1 MIKTHI
7 EKLLTSHPTPLYVFD
22 IGTLLDRIA
31 YLRRKLPADVSLCY
45 AMKANTFILPHLGGP
60 IDRFEV
66 CSPGELRIFQS
77 LELPS
82 EKLVVSGVVK
92 EPALMEELIASR
104 IPVCAFTVESRQQFD
119 LLRDLSCQYR
129 HRIPIL
135 LRLTSGNQFGM
146 NKEEILEIAESHKT
160 WSFLDI
166 RGIQYFSGTQKNS
179 LKRLKR
185 EISRLD
191 DFLTELSMKSGLP
204 IRELEFGPGLPV
216 SYFPTDD
223 FDEDAYLEE
232 FSGLLSGMTY
242 KAQITLELG
251 RSIAASCG
259 TYCTR
264 VVDIKTNK
272 GQNYALLDG
281 GIHQLQYDGQIRG
294 MFRPGIRISPEHENE
309 PARKW
314 TVCGSLCTA
323 NDILIQNVT
332 LQGLRQ
338 GNVLIFENAGA
349 YSAMEGM
356 ALFLSH
362 ELPKIALYSQA
373 EGWKLIRREKPTY
386 EWNMAK
392 HSGDMSR
399 TF

>member
-92 EPALMEELIASR
+92 DPALMEELIASR

-135 LRLTSGNQFGM
+135 LRLTSGNQFGL

-232 FSGLLSGMTY
+232 FSGLLAGMTY

-264 VVDIKTNK
+264 VVDMKTNK

-281 GIHQLQYDGQIRG
+281 GIHQLVYYGQSMAMKQPFYDLFPKRDSGVSQ
-294 MFRPGIRISPEHENE
+294 N
-309 PARKW
+309 W
-314 TVCGSLCTA
+314 NLCGSLCTV
-323 NDILIQNVT
+323 NDILVKQLPIQDLHIGDVILFKNT
-332 LQGLRQ
+332 
-338 GNVLIFENAGA
+338 GA
-349 YSAMEGM
+349 YCMTEGIS
-356 ALFLSH
+356 LFLSRD
-362 ELPKIALYSQA
+362 LPQVVLCLPDGSIQTVRDVL
-373 EGWKLIRREKPTY
+373 PTY
-386 EWNMAK
+386 PLNRP
-392 HSGDMSR
+392 SLG
-399 TF
+399 

>member
-31 YLRRKLPADVSLCY
+31 YLRRKLPAV
-45 AMKANTFILPHLGGP
+45 LPHLGGP

-92 EPALMEELIASR
+92 DPALMEELIASR

-135 LRLTSGNQFGM
+135 LRLTSGNQFGL

-204 IRELEFGPGLPV
+204 IRELEIGPGLPV

-232 FSGLLSGMTY
+232 FSGLLYGMTY

-281 GIHQLQYDGQIRG
+281 GIHQLVYYGQSMAMKQPFYDLFPKRDSGVSQ
-294 MFRPGIRISPEHENE
+294 N
-309 PARKW
+309 W
-314 TVCGSLCTA
+314 NLCGSLCTV
-323 NDILIQNVT
+323 NDILVKQLPIQDLHIGDVILFKNT
-332 LQGLRQ
+332 
-338 GNVLIFENAGA
+338 GA
-349 YSAMEGM
+349 YCMTEGIS
-356 ALFLSH
+356 LFLSRN
-362 ELPKIALYSQA
+362 LPQVVLCLPDGSIQTVRDVL
-373 EGWKLIRREKPTY
+373 PTY
-386 EWNMAK
+386 PLNRP
-392 HSGDMSR
+392 SLG
-399 TF
+399 